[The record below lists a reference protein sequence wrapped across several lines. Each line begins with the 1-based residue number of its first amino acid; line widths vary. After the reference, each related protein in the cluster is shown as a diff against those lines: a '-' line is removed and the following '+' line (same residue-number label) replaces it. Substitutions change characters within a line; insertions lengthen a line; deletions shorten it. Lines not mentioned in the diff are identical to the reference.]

1 MSPALGRAL
10 RFPST
15 PQPTTPQALLRTPP
29 RPPRTRTATRC
40 PGSSR
45 PPRPRAEAV
54 TSFPSVCRDQT
65 PHRTA
70 AASGG
75 GAVTLMSP
83 AGPSHFLS
91 ARCQSKEHSPSAQG
105 RLASAGHA
113 KRGRTPPCLLPPPRN
128 LQRPPAPDGG
138 KRTDGNIFL
147 ARAEER
153 KDTHPLSGGD
163 LCTPALEWGQGKG
176 VDGTREGNHG
186 LSLRA
191 AVPGRVSASPGPVSR
206 PSGLTR
212 VSCPGLAPQPPAAYL
227 A

>member
-1 MSPALGRAL
+1 M
-10 RFPST
+10 
-15 PQPTTPQALLRTPP
+15 
-29 RPPRTRTATRC
+29 
-40 PGSSR
+40 
-45 PPRPRAEAV
+45 
-54 TSFPSVCRDQT
+54 TSFPSVCRDLGWRGRHT
-65 PHRTA
+65 DV
-70 AASGG
+70 ASRPFPLPVSEVSEQRAQPFGSG
-75 GAVTLMSP
+75 P
-83 AGPSHFLS
+83 AEG
-91 ARCQSKEHSPSAQG
+91 
-105 RLASAGHA
+105 LASAGHA